1 MILYNSFG
9 KPELANILFLI
20 GLVLTINI
28 YTQYSSAQVIQN
40 INLTGTWK
48 ANDGGTY
55 YIRNIGNDVWWLG
68 ISSNDDG
75 KAFSNVLKGQ
85 IHINNKTI
93 TANWSDIPR
102 GINGYYGKLNL
113 AIDSNTRLHKV
124 NETNYN
130 KSGDPSC
137 CFGASKWQR

>member
-9 KPELANILFLI
+9 KPELANILILI

-28 YTQYSSAQVIQN
+28 YTQNSSAQVAQN

-55 YIRNIGNDVWWLG
+55 YIRNIGNDFWWLG

-75 KAFSNVLKGQ
+75 KAFSNVLKG
-85 IHINNKTI
+85 
-93 TANWSDIPR
+93 
-102 GINGYYGKLNL
+102 
-113 AIDSNTRLHKV
+113 
-124 NETNYN
+124 
-130 KSGDPSC
+130 KSI
-137 CFGASKWQR
+137 